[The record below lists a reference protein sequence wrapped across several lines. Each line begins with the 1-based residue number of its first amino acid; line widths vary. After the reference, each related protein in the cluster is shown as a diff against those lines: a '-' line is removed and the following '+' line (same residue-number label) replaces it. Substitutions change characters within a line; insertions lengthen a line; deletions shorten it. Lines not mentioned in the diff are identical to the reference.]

1 MGTELATATV
11 HPAELVEAT
20 RAPAPTSTDARHVDA
35 DRAARLVAEWLVGKA
50 GPTVTAY
57 RADLDAFATYLAAMA
72 DDLGAR
78 PPADA
83 PEAVAVLLS
92 RSKGEAA
99 TITTA
104 YRQWMEAP
112 TDARPQL
119 APSTVGRRLAALSS
133 LVATAYRSD
142 LIGWELTLKGPKVE
156 SYRDTRGPGAD
167 AVADMVEAL
176 DPSTA
181 AGARDRAIVLALA
194 GMGLRRGELV
204 ALDLDDLD
212 AERGTVMVT
221 GKGRTQAVPLT
232 VPGAV
237 LDAFAAWIDHRGTEA
252 GPMFHG
258 FRGKAGRLNGGS
270 VARIVAKAAKGAEVA
285 ATVRPH
291 GLRHTAITEALEVS
305 GGNLREAAKFSRHQR
320 LETILIYDDNRTDV
334 AGQLA
339 AKVTSRF
346 TRAAPPAG
354 AATAG
359 G

>member
-11 HPAELVEAT
+11 HPAELVDDR

>member
-11 HPAELVEAT
+11 HPAELVDDR
-20 RAPAPTSTDARHVDA
+20 RAPAPTSTDARTVTA
-35 DRAARLVAEWLVGKA
+35 ERAALLVAEWLVGKA

-72 DDLGAR
+72 DELGAR

-112 TDARPQL
+112 TDDRPQL

>member
-35 DRAARLVAEWLVGKA
+35 DRAALLVAEWLVGKA
-50 GPTVTAY
+50 APTVTAY
-57 RADLDAFATYLAAMA
+57 RADLDAFAAYLAAMA
-72 DDLGAR
+72 DELGAR

-83 PEAVAVLLS
+83 SEAVAVLLS

-99 TITTA
+99 SITTA
-104 YRQWMEAP
+104 YRQWMESP
-112 TDARPQL
+112 TDDRPQL

-133 LVATAYRSD
+133 LVATAYRAD

-167 AVADMVEAL
+167 AVAAMVEAL

-212 AERGTVMVT
+212 ADRATVMVT

-232 VPGAV
+232 VPPAV
-237 LDAFAAWIDHRGTEA
+237 LDAFAAWIHHRGTEA
-252 GPMFHG
+252 GPLFHG

-270 VARIVAKAAKGAEVA
+270 VARIVAKAAERAEVA
-285 ATVRPH
+285 GPVRPH

-305 GGNLREAAKFSRHQR
+305 GGNLR
-320 LETILIYDDNRTDV
+320 
-334 AGQLA
+334 
-339 AKVTSRF
+339 
-346 TRAAPPAG
+346 
-354 AATAG
+354 
-359 G
+359 

>member
-35 DRAARLVAEWLVGKA
+35 DRAARLIAEWLVGKA

-72 DDLGAR
+72 DELGAR

-112 TDARPQL
+112 TDDRPQL

>member
-204 ALDLDDLD
+204 ALDLD

>member
-1 MGTELATATV
+1 
-11 HPAELVEAT
+11 
-20 RAPAPTSTDARHVDA
+20 
-35 DRAARLVAEWLVGKA
+35 
-50 GPTVTAY
+50 
-57 RADLDAFATYLAAMA
+57 MA
-72 DDLGAR
+72 DELGAR

-99 TITTA
+99 TIATA

-142 LIGWELTLKGPKVE
+142 LIGWELTLKGPKVAA
-156 SYRDTRGPGAD
+156 YRDTRGPGAD

-204 ALDLDDLD
+204 ALDLADLD
-212 AERGTVMVT
+212 TDRGTLMVT

-232 VPGAV
+232 VPPAV
-237 LDAFAAWIDHRGTEA
+237 LDALAAWIDHRGTEP
-252 GPMFHG
+252 GPLFHG

-270 VARIVAKAAKGAEVA
+270 VARIVAKAAKVAEVA
-285 ATVRPH
+285 GHRPPPRAPTHRHHRGPGGERGQPPSRRPVQPPPTPRNHPDLRRQPHRH
-291 GLRHTAITEALEVS
+291 GR
-305 GGNLREAAKFSRHQR
+305 
-320 LETILIYDDNRTDV
+320 
-334 AGQLA
+334 
-339 AKVTSRF
+339 
-346 TRAAPPAG
+346 
-354 AATAG
+354 TAG
-359 G
+359 RQGHEPIHPNRLTPARH

>member
-1 MGTELATATV
+1 
-11 HPAELVEAT
+11 
-20 RAPAPTSTDARHVDA
+20 
-35 DRAARLVAEWLVGKA
+35 
-50 GPTVTAY
+50 
-57 RADLDAFATYLAAMA
+57 
-72 DDLGAR
+72 
-78 PPADA
+78 
-83 PEAVAVLLS
+83 
-92 RSKGEAA
+92 
-99 TITTA
+99 
-104 YRQWMEAP
+104 
-112 TDARPQL
+112 
-119 APSTVGRRLAALSS
+119 
-133 LVATAYRSD
+133 
-142 LIGWELTLKGPKVE
+142 
-156 SYRDTRGPGAD
+156 
-167 AVADMVEAL
+167 
-176 DPSTA
+176 
-181 AGARDRAIVLALA
+181 
-194 GMGLRRGELV
+194 
-204 ALDLDDLD
+204 
-212 AERGTVMVT
+212 MVT

>member
-35 DRAARLVAEWLVGKA
+35 DRAARLIAEWLVGKA

-72 DDLGAR
+72 HDLGAR

-99 TITTA
+99 SVTTA

-112 TDARPQL
+112 TDDRPQL

>member
-35 DRAARLVAEWLVGKA
+35 DRAARLIAEWLVGKA

-112 TDARPQL
+112 TDDRPQL

>member
-99 TITTA
+99 SVTTA

-204 ALDLDDLD
+204 ALDLADVDTD
-212 AERGTVMVT
+212 RGTIMVT

-232 VPGAV
+232 VPAAV

-252 GPMFHG
+252 GPLFHG

-285 ATVRPH
+285 GPVRPH

-346 TRAAPPAG
+346 TRTAPAA
-354 AATAG
+354 AG
-359 G
+359 GG

>member
-35 DRAARLVAEWLVGKA
+35 DRAARLIAEWLVGKA

-99 TITTA
+99 SVTTA

>member
-35 DRAARLVAEWLVGKA
+35 DRAARLIAEWLVGKA

>member
-11 HPAELVEAT
+11 HPAELIDD
-20 RAPAPTSTDARHVDA
+20 RQLPAPTSTDARTVTA
-35 DRAARLVAEWLVGKA
+35 ERAALLVAEWLVGKA

-57 RADLDAFATYLAAMA
+57 RADLDAFAAYLVAMA
-72 DDLGAR
+72 DELGAR

-99 TITTA
+99 SIATA

-112 TDARPQL
+112 TDDRPKL

-133 LVATAYRSD
+133 LVAAAYRSD

-167 AVADMVEAL
+167 AVAAMVEAL

-212 AERGTVMVT
+212 TDRGTLMVT
-221 GKGRTQAVPLT
+221 GKGHTQAAPLT
-232 VPGAV
+232 VPPAV
-237 LDAFAAWIDHRGTEA
+237 LDALAAWIDHRGTEP
-252 GPMFHG
+252 GPLFHG

-285 ATVRPH
+285 GPVRPH

-346 TRAAPPAG
+346 TRTAPAA
-354 AATAG
+354 AG

>member
-112 TDARPQL
+112 TDDRPQL